1 MAKYEDALKALNP
14 FRVRLQEAVFADVER
29 QPVGMLSAFSTGG
42 ASSAFTTP
50 LTNVHA
56 TGVGIRVR
64 HGKIVPNEFV
74 IKVYVFEKL
83 VLGDATPTL
92 TKSFDGIEIDVEA
105 LPVQLAAAR
114 RASRTHGSSSVR
126 TVSRV
131 APAEPPALANRGRT
145 RPIPG
150 GVSISP
156 LGARYVGTLGCFVR
170 GVSAGADQVFALS
183 NNHVLAGVNS
193 LPTGTVIVQPG
204 PETAATDS
212 ADAFATLS
220 NFIPVQ
226 FPANR
231 FERLINRFDAAIARV
246 SDESLIARGA
256 ILGIPNYSSRLG
268 SAVPGMPVTK
278 SGRTT
283 GVTTGVVTATN
294 VNSVQINYGTQAN
307 PRIAVFDETIEIL
320 GDGRQPFGLPGDS
333 GSAILE
339 KRTGNPIA
347 LLFAGDGHTTTACD
361 LGAVC
366 RQFQVVPA

>member
-1 MAKYEDALKALNP
+1 MAKYEDALSALNP
-14 FRVRLQEAVFADVER
+14 YRVRLQEAVFADIER
-29 QPVGMLSAFSTGG
+29 QPVGMLSAVSTGG

-64 HGKIVPNEFV
+64 RGKILPDKFV

-83 VLGDATPTL
+83 ALADATPTL

-105 LPVQLAAAR
+105 LPVQLAAAS
-114 RASRTHGSSSVR
+114 RASRTRGSSSVR
-126 TVSRV
+126 TASRV
-131 APAEPPALANRGRT
+131 APAAPPLLANRDRA

-170 GVSAGADQVFALS
+170 GLSAGAVQVFALS
-183 NNHVLAGVNS
+183 NNHVLADVNS
-193 LPTGTVIVQPG
+193 LPTGTIIVQPG
-204 PETAATDS
+204 PETAAIDS

-220 NFIPVQ
+220 NFIPIQ

-256 ILGIPNYSSRLG
+256 ILGMPNYSTRLG

-283 GVTTGVVTATN
+283 GVTTGVVTAVH
-294 VNSVQINYGTQAN
+294 VNPVQINYGTQAN
-307 PRIAVFDETIEIL
+307 PRIAVFDDMVQIL
-320 GDGRQPFGLPGDS
+320 GDGGQPFGLLGDS

-339 KRTGNPIA
+339 SSTGNPIA
-347 LLFAGDGHTTTACD
+347 LLFAVDGRSTTACD